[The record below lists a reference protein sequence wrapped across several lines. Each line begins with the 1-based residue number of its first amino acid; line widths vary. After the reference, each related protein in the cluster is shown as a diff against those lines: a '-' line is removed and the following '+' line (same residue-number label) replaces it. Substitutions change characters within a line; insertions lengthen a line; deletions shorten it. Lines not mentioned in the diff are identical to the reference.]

1 MTTSKKAKALAIVGV
16 LASVYPSWQLG
27 EFFGEALANRAVMPK
42 GNLRD
47 TFKFGSAVLASLAGS
62 VIPVAIYE
70 VWRDQ
75 KPPEPAMLSGPLHD
89 NVRYMA
95 DYPRDDT
102 SSQIPP
108 TAK

>member
-1 MTTSKKAKALAIVGV
+1 MTTSKKAKALAIVSV
-16 LASVYPSWQLG
+16 PASGYVSWKFG
-27 EFFGEALANRAVMPK
+27 EYFGEALANRAVIPR

-47 TFKFGSAVLASLAGS
+47 TFKFGTAVLASLVGS
-62 VIPVAIYE
+62 VIPVAIYQA
-70 VWRDQ
+70 WRDQ
-75 KPPEPAMLSGPLHD
+75 RPTEPATLPGPLLD

-108 TAK
+108 TTR